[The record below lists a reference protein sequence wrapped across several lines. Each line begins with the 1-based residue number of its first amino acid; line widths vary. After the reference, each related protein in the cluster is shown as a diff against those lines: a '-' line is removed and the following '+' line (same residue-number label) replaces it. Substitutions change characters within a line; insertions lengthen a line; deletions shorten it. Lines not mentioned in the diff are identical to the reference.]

1 MKALAVDQPGSV
13 DNLELMDMETP
24 EPGPQE
30 VRVKVH
36 AVGLNPVD
44 YKLIEGGGLPEW
56 QFPHVSGLD
65 VAGEV
70 DKTGSGVTDWKPG
83 DRVYFHASLAHQGG
97 FARFVTASRD
107 VLAPLPDGWDFAEA
121 AALPTP
127 AFTAY
132 QALHRKVRMHKGGT
146 ILIQA
151 GAGAVGGFAIQLA
164 ARAGMRILTTCS
176 PENNEYV
183 KGLGAHQ
190 TIDYHTE
197 NIVEKVHEYTNGRGV
212 DIAMDMVGSK
222 TSEEAFDYLAYNA
235 DLICVADLPDM
246 QRYTPKTLAPSIHEI
261 ALGFVYRS
269 EDYEQIADLGR
280 MAKEVGDLAAAG
292 ELVPMLEEEINLEDV
307 PDALRRM
314 RDQRIRG
321 NITAHVTHSS

>member
-1 MKALAVDQPGSV
+1 MKALAINEPGSV
-13 DNLELMDMETP
+13 DNMELMDMETP

-44 YKLIEGGGLPEW
+44 YKLVEGGGLPEW
-56 QFPHVSGLD
+56 KYPHISGLD

-70 DKTGSGVTDWKPG
+70 DKTGSSVTDWQPG
-83 DRVYFHASLAHQGG
+83 DKVHFHASLAHQGG
-97 FARFVTASRD
+97 FAEYVTASRS
-107 VLAPLPDGWDFAEA
+107 VLAPLPSGWSFAEA
-121 AALPTP
+121 ATLPTP
-127 AFTAY
+127 ALTAY
-132 QALHRKVRMHKGGT
+132 QALHRKVRMNQGGT

-151 GAGAVGGFAIQLA
+151 GSGAVGGFAIQLA
-164 ARAGMRILTTCS
+164 ARAGMRIITTCS

-183 KGLGAHQ
+183 KNLGAHE

-212 DIAMDMVGSK
+212 DIVMDMVGRK
-222 TSEEAFDYLAYNA
+222 TAEEAFDYLAFNA

-246 QRYTPKTLAPSIHEI
+246 ERYTPKTLAPSIHEI
-261 ALGFVYRS
+261 AIGFVYRS

-280 MAKEVGDLAAAG
+280 MAEEVGELAASSA
-292 ELVPMLEEEINLEDV
+292 LQPMLEEEINLEDV

-314 RDQRIRG
+314 RDERIRG
-321 NITAHVTHSS
+321 NITAHVTHA

>member
-1 MKALAVDQPGSV
+1 MKALAVRQTGSV
-13 DNLELMDMETP
+13 DNLELMDVEIP
-24 EPGPQE
+24 EPGPEE

-56 QFPHVSGLD
+56 NYPHISGLD

-70 DKTGSGVTDWKPG
+70 EKTGSRVTGWKPG
-83 DRVYFHASLAHQGG
+83 DKVYFHASLAHKGG
-97 FARFVTASRD
+97 FAEYVTASHN
-107 VLAPLPDGWDFAEA
+107 VLGSLPSGWSFAEA

-132 QALHRKVRMHKGGT
+132 QALHRKIRMHSGQT

-164 ARAGMRILTTCS
+164 ARSGLHIITTCS
-176 PENNEYV
+176 PKNNDDV
-183 KGLGAHQ
+183 KALGAHE

-197 NIVEKVHEYTNGRGV
+197 NVVEKVHEHTNGRGV
-212 DIAMDMVGSK
+212 DIVMDMVGAQTAS
-222 TSEEAFDYLAYNA
+222 EAFDYLAYNA
-235 DLICVADLPDM
+235 DLICVVDLPDL
-246 QRYTPKTLAPSIHEI
+246 QAYTPKTLAPSIHEV

-269 EDYEQIADLGR
+269 EDKEQITDLGN
-280 MAKEVGDLAAAG
+280 MAEEVGELASSG
-292 ELVPMLEEEINLEDV
+292 ELTPMLQEEINLEDV

-314 RDQRIRG
+314 RDKQIPG
-321 NITAHVTHSS
+321 NITAHVIHS